1 MFPHRVRSLVVGLQS
16 VLIAAA
22 VLAPSIAGADVREG
36 DTSVRITV
44 TDAVGGVRE
53 LPPED
58 VTRLRVFIHTEE
70 ERRPGHRSSAP
81 VCQPTTND
89 AASVYGLT
97 GWHLPSGPFSYR
109 INTRRAPDAIASSA
123 SSAIAA
129 AAQTWAAADADKQ
142 LTFAGT
148 TDISRPRYDGNNVVL
163 WKLLPGRTVAAAYVW
178 YHPST
183 GEVLDA
189 DMVLNTRVA
198 WAANNPAN
206 GDCGGVAGAYDAQA
220 IVTHEFGHWF
230 GLEDLY
236 NASTTDLTMHGI
248 VTVGELKKASLG
260 EGDRLGATAVSP

>member
-1 MFPHRVRSLVVGLQS
+1 MFPQRARSLVVGLQG
-16 VLIAAA
+16 VLIAAS
-22 VLAPSIAGADVREG
+22 VLAPSLVAADVREG
-36 DTSVRITV
+36 ETSVRITI
-44 TDAVGGVRE
+44 TDTTGVRE

-58 VTRLRVFIHTEE
+58 VTRLRVFVHEEE
-70 ERRPGHRSSAP
+70 ERRPGHRSSFP

-89 AASVYGLT
+89 AVSIYGLT
-97 GWHLPSGPFSYR
+97 GWHLPGPFSYR
-109 INTRRAPDAIASSA
+109 MNTRRAPEAIASSA
-123 SSAIAA
+123 SLAIAA

-178 YHPST
+178 YHPET

-189 DMVLNTRVA
+189 DMILNTRVS
-198 WAANNPAN
+198 WAVNDPA
-206 GDCGGVAGAYDAQA
+206 GDCGGIAGAYDVQA
-220 IVTHEFGHWF
+220 VVTHEFGHWF

-236 NASTTDLTMHGI
+236 DASTADLTMHGI

-260 EGDRLGATAVSP
+260 EGDRLGATAVAP